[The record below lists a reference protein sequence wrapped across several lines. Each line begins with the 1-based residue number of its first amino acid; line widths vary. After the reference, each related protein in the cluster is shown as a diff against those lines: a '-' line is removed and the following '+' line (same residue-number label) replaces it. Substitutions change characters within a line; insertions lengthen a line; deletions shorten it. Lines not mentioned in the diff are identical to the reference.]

1 MAILQKYETGKIVKE
16 VGGGSDCHDVRHN
29 DLLSNGEGKKPI
41 TPPPPPPPHPPPP
54 PPPHP
59 TPNTTHPHPPPPPQ
73 INNLPPSLCPWLGGK
88 RVLGEGGKGKNHP
101 PPPPPRTHI
110 LPLL

>member
-41 TPPPPPPPHPPPP
+41 PPPPPLPYTHIYIICALSCLLDARHNDLLSSGKGKKPISPPPP
-54 PPPHP
+54 PLF
-59 TPNTTHPHPPPPPQ
+59 TP
-73 INNLPPSLCPWLGGK
+73 
-88 RVLGEGGKGKNHP
+88 P